1 MNPNPKKRKNPVLP
15 LVVVLV
21 LAGTAYGGMREG
33 GWWRE
38 EGKTETVGQVV
49 RKGSLRITVVQRGNL
64 SAKNSAKIVNEL
76 EGNVQIL
83 TLVEEGTYV
92 EEGELVAT
100 LDSSGFEDLE
110 VARDIQV
117 QNGQAAWTKAVQAL
131 EIQQSQNTSDIA
143 ASVQKLQFAKDDER
157 KYLEGDW
164 PQDLQAAEEAI
175 VLAEEEVAQ
184 AKDRLE
190 WSQKLNDEGFVTR
203 TELEKD
209 QLSYSR
215 SQIKFDQAQRA
226 RTLLID
232 YDNPKQ
238 MAVFAA
244 AITEAER
251 ELERVN
257 LQAKARLVDLT
268 ATVQTSKA
276 RLDLETEKLQK
287 LREQI
292 GKSKLYSPASG
303 YVVYAREEGRY
314 GRSGDL
320 IEEGATVRE
329 RQEIVTIPQSGGM
342 MAEASLHESVI
353 KKVEEGMPVT
363 IRVDAIPGA
372 EFHGTVDFVAIL
384 PDSGSRWTN
393 PNQRLFRTQILVSD
407 STPEMR
413 PGMSCSVEILVR
425 EIPDTLYIPVQAVFR
440 SGGNSICF
448 VDGEQVIVEVGGSSE
463 QWVEVLSGLEEGQVV
478 ELSAPL
484 GFSPEPDPQQ
494 QGGPSRGPGGYDGQ
508 Q

>member
-1 MNPNPKKRKNPVLP
+1 
-15 LVVVLV
+15 VVVLA
-21 LAGTAYGGMREG
+21 LAGTAYGGMRDG

-38 EGKTETVGQVV
+38 QAKSETVGQVV
-49 RKGSLRITVVQRGNL
+49 QRGPLRITVVQRGNL
-64 SAKNSAKIVNEL
+64 SAKNSAKIINEL

-83 TLVEEGTYV
+83 TLVEEGKFV

-117 QNGQAAWTKAVQAL
+117 QNAQASWTKAVQAL
-131 EIQQSQNTSDIA
+131 EIQESQNTSDIA
-143 ASVQKLQFAKDDER
+143 AAEQKLQFAKDDER

-184 AKDRLE
+184 AKERLE
-190 WSQKLNDEGFVTR
+190 WSEKLNSEGFVTR
-203 TELEKD
+203 TELEAD
-209 QLSYSR
+209 RLAYSR

-226 RTLLID
+226 RTLLIE

-238 MAVFAA
+238 MAVYSA
-244 AITEAER
+244 AITEATR

-257 LQAKARLVDLT
+257 LQANARLVDLT

-276 RLDLETEKLQK
+276 RLDLESEKLQK
-287 LREQI
+287 LRDQI
-292 GKSKLYSPASG
+292 LKSKLYAPAPG
-303 YVVYAREEGRY
+303 YAVYAREEGRW

-329 RQEIVTIPQSGGM
+329 RQEIITIPQSGGM

-353 KKVEEGMPVT
+353 KKVQSGMPVT
-363 IRVDAIPGA
+363 IKVDAIPGSD
-372 EFHGTVDFVAIL
+372 FHGTVDFVALL

-393 PNQRLFRTQILVSD
+393 PNQRLFRTKILVSD
-407 STPEMR
+407 SIPEMR
-413 PGMSCSVEILVR
+413 PGMSCSVEILVQ
-425 EIPDTLYIPVQAVFR
+425 EIPDTLYVPVQAIFR
-440 SGGNSICF
+440 NAGQSICF
-448 VDGEQVIVEVGGSSE
+448 VDGEMVPVEVGGASE
-463 QWVEVLSGLEEGQVV
+463 QWAEILSGLEEGQVV

-494 QGGPSRGPGGYDGQ
+494 EGGPRRGPGGYGGEQ
-508 Q
+508 